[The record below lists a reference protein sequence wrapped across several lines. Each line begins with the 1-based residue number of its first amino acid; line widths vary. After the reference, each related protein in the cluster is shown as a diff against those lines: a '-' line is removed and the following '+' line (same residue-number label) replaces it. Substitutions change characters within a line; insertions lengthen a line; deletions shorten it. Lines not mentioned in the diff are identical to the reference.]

1 MKDIRTILPNIASD
15 TTGAAAAL
23 FEAEGLT
30 IIHDAAGS
38 HEVFVTFEEA
48 RDLENRRTVSSRL
61 TQLEAVT
68 GDDSR
73 LLDAIIAECEDEAPN
88 FVAIIGS
95 PVPFTIGADLDGLA
109 AEVEFSTGVPAFA
122 VNCGAF
128 APYDK
133 GAGEAVL
140 KLIKK
145 AALPPSESEGM
156 TVNLLGATPLD
167 YSSAEIRGICARLQS
182 KGVDKV
188 NIIAM
193 DAGFEVFQNAAQAK
207 ANVVIS
213 AVGLP
218 AARWLKDRFGIPYF
232 MGVPVSDM
240 SADGIAGAIFGTAE
254 HVPPPAVDEG
264 KEVLIIGEAVL
275 AKNLARN
282 YMEIFGHTAVAGI
295 VSSYDAEIFADVPHV
310 ILDTEDKIRRELK
323 KDYYAV
329 IGDPLYKL
337 LLPKNSPGIFI
348 ERPHRAQSGR
358 LYTPTEKTLDELI
371 EELKATL

>member
-73 LLDAIIAECEDEAPN
+73 LLEAIIAECEAEPPR

-128 APYDK
+128 EPYDK
-133 GAGEAVL
+133 GAGEAL
-140 KLIKK
+140 RKLIEKV
-145 AALPPSESEGM
+145 ALPPREGEK
-156 TVNLLGATPLD
+156 TQVNVLGASPLD
-167 YSSAEIRGICARLQS
+167 YSSAELAAICSRLQAEGADS
-182 KGVDKV
+182 V
-188 NIIAM
+188 NVVAM
-193 DAGFEVFQNAAQAK
+193 DAGFEVFQKAAQAK
-207 ANVVIS
+207 ESVVVS
-213 AVGLP
+213 MSGLA
-218 AARWLKDRFGIPYF
+218 AARLLQKKYGIPYR
-232 MGVPVSDM
+232 MGLFTSDHTPQPEKEGEILVIG
-240 SADGIAGAIFGTAE
+240 DEVTA
-254 HVPPPAVDEG
+254 
-264 KEVLIIGEAVL
+264 KSL
-275 AKNLARN
+275 ALRC
-282 YMEIFGHTAVAGI
+282 MEILSRPAVAGVI
-295 VSSYDAEIFADVPHV
+295 GSHDPEVLPEVPHI
-310 ILDTEDKIRRELK
+310 ILDTEDNIRRELRK
-323 KDYYAV
+323 ERFAV

-337 LLPKNSPGIFI
+337 LMPKNSPALFV

-358 LYTPTEKTLDELI
+358 LYPPTEKTLDELLD
-371 EELKATL
+371 ELKEKL